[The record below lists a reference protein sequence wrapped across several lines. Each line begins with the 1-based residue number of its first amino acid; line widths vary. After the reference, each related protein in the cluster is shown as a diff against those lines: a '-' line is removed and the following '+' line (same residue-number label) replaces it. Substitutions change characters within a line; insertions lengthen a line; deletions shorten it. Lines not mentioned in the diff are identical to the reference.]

1 MGTEK
6 KDAKNRQKE
15 RDKTQKKRGSRKY
28 GQSQLK
34 HSRMGIYSCVYAGI
48 AFALILAC
56 ILVAFVLRGSTF
68 GFIGG
73 IGILAVLLTVLGIQ
87 ASIKGMRE
95 REKRYVTCKAGL
107 AGNIII
113 LLGLIWIFIG
123 GLL

>member
-6 KDAKNRQKE
+6 KDDKSRQKE
-15 RDKTQKKRGSRKY
+15 REKTQKKRGSRKY

-48 AFALILAC
+48 SFALILAC
-56 ILVAFVLRGSTF
+56 ILVAFVMRGSTI
-68 GFIGG
+68 GIIGG
-73 IGILAVLLTVLGIQ
+73 IGILTVILSILGIQ

-95 REKRYVTCKAGL
+95 REKKYVTCKAGL
-107 AGNIII
+107 AGNIVI

-123 GLL
+123 GFS